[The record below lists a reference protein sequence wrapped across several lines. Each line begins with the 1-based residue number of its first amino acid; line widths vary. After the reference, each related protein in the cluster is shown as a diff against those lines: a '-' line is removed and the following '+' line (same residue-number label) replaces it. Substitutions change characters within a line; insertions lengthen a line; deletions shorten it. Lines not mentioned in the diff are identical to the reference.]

1 MPFLPDLATAALY
14 AVVVF
19 LLVLGFLIVFVEAV
33 RPSQL
38 LALLI
43 TDFVVAGIFV
53 FAGEYGMS
61 LLSLAVAASFIA
73 NHIFEWLTT
82 R

>member
-19 LLVLGFLIVFVEAV
+19 LLVLGLLIVFVEAV
-33 RPSQL
+33 RTSQL
-38 LALLI
+38 VALLI

-53 FAGEYGMS
+53 LAGEYGMS
-61 LLSLAVAASFIA
+61 LLSLAVAASFISNQA
-73 NHIFEWLTT
+73 FEWLTT

>member
-19 LLVLGFLIVFVEAV
+19 LLVLGLLIVFVEAV
-33 RPSQL
+33 RTSQL
-38 LALLI
+38 VALLI

-53 FAGEYGMS
+53 LAGEYGMS
-61 LLSLAVAASFIA
+61 LLSLAVAASLISNQA
-73 NHIFEWLTT
+73 FEWLTT